1 MWERYL
7 GKIDLSIAMCVFEI
21 CGTMGSVIWMENMVF
36 QI

>member
-21 CGTMGSVIWMENMVF
+21 CETMDGVIWMENMVF
-36 QI
+36 QM